1 MKRIGSFIAGLLVG
15 TMLFGGSVAYAAG
28 VVAELSSHRFFVDG
42 QEVKMTAYAINGNNY
57 VMPAIS
63 ARRLVSMFIGTAPT
77 AVSRLRAISRIPAQL
92 P

>member
-42 QEVKMTAYAINGNNY
+42 QEVK
-57 VMPAIS
+57 
-63 ARRLVSMFIGTAPT
+63 PT
-77 AVSRLRAISRIPAQL
+77 AL
-92 P
+92 PLSTATTM

>member
-57 VMPAIS
+57 VPAS
-63 ARRLVSMFIGTAPT
+63 LLAELGVTASVSNGT
-77 AVSRLRAISRIPAQL
+77 LAITTR
-92 P
+92 